1 MNKYTSW
8 DRARLSVV
16 VPIGVIVA
24 VAIVCIVV
32 AVLSSAQRADEVAV
46 EHEKT
51 VVLAR
56 AEQLRRTRAARS
68 GKRRRLRAGDPQHPR
83 QFDPDWA
90 KQRVGLWLKT
100 YFDHDYVFIFDGNDK
115 PVFSQLGRSDLDA
128 SWFDAAL
135 ADLESVLAFMR
146 GRDAALRGALRLSE
160 PSVRQDGPQSQAAVI
175 RSLAGR
181 PAVIAAVAVGPVGGL
196 LAAGD
201 NAAPIV
207 MSVKF
212 IDNDVLAGIASQLRL
227 TQSAQARNRAGAAG
241 RFDL

>member
-1 MNKYTSW
+1 M
-8 DRARLSVV
+8 
-16 VPIGVIVA
+16 VPIGAIVA

-46 EHEKT
+46 QHEKKLFSRALSSYGER
-51 VVLAR
+51 VLREVESVAGS
-56 AEQLRRTRAARS
+56 EQAIRNIRVNY
-68 GKRRRLRAGDPQHPR
+68 DPV
-83 QFDPDWA
+83 WA

-100 YFDHDYVFIFDGNDK
+100 YFDHDYVFIFDGSNK

-128 SWFDAAL
+128 SWFNSAL
-135 ADLESVLAFMR
+135 VDLESVLAFMR
-146 GRDAALRGALRLSE
+146 GRNAALHGTLRLNE
-160 PSVRQDGPQSQAAVI
+160 PSGAEDGPHSQAAVI

-181 PAVIAAVAVGPVGGL
+181 PAVIAAAAVGPIGGL

-212 IDNDVLAGIASQLRL
+212 IDNDALAGVASQLRL
-227 TQSAQARNRAGAAG
+227 TQSAQARKRAGAAR